1 MSGFVM
7 AAVLFAALL
16 HASWNAIVK
25 SSPDKYLDTVMVT
38 AVAALVSALTLPFL
52 PLPAAES
59 WPCLLASV
67 VIHLAYFAL
76 VAGAYRTGEM
86 SYVYPMMR
94 GSAPLLTA
102 CAAVLLLGEPLGV
115 GGWGAVV
122 LISAGILLLAAR
134 QWRLGR
140 FDLPQTLFALGTAGV
155 IMVYTL
161 VDGVGTR
168 LSGNAF
174 AYVGWLLLLDG
185 ALLLAHVLLCKRRA
199 LIQQARIRW
208 PLALVGGA
216 CTWASYAIALWAM
229 TQAPVALVAA
239 LRETSVIFGAVIAA
253 VLLQEKPG
261 ASRYA
266 AALLVCA
273 GAAALM
279 VA

>member
-38 AVAALVSALTLPFL
+38 GAAALVSALTLPFL

-59 WPCLLASV
+59 WLCLLASV
-67 VIHLAYFAL
+67 AIHLAYFAL
-76 VAGAYRTGEM
+76 VAAAYRTGEM

-122 LISAGILLLAAR
+122 LISAGILLLATH

-140 FDLPQTLFALGTAGV
+140 FDLPQTLFALGNAGV

-168 LSGNAF
+168 LSGNAL

-208 PLALVGGA
+208 RLALVGGA

-253 VLLQEKPG
+253 VLLQEKLG

-266 AALLVCA
+266 VALLVCA
-273 GAAALM
+273 GAAVLKIA
-279 VA
+279 

>member
-38 AVAALVSALTLPFL
+38 GAAALVSALTLPFL

-59 WPCLLASV
+59 WLCLLASV

-76 VAGAYRTGEM
+76 VAAAYRTGEM

-122 LISAGILLLAAR
+122 LISAGILLLATH

-140 FDLPQTLFALGTAGV
+140 FDLPQTLFALGNAGV

-168 LSGNAF
+168 LSGNAL

-208 PLALVGGA
+208 RLALVGGA

-253 VLLQEKPG
+253 VLLHEKLG

-273 GAAALM
+273 GAAVLKIA
-279 VA
+279 